1 MKHSARFAAFALFA
15 VMTVPAFAQ
24 RTDEHLK
31 PSDYKGKRQE
41 MKFVSVDIFSIEDF
55 KPEVEVREDVCW
67 GEKVSPSFEESYEI
81 QCKYNPESK
90 LFRLELMVENQDK
103 PHTLEIDGDLAYQI
117 GTLID
122 AAVLSAN
129 NLPAREWM
137 QQRVDALK
145 NPDGGVMAIVS
156 GLDGTTFHFFNF
168 NCGAQCWS
176 PGSGNNKELVSIGE
190 ALYDAI
196 AHQDLEPVRAL
207 LPKIKSLAGSYASL
221 LQDPYREYF
230 MLRLD
235 RKPDGKWSWW
245 RDLPL

>member
-41 MKFVSVDIFSIEDF
+41 IKFVSIDISAMKDY
-55 KPEVEVREDVCW
+55 KPKVREDVCW

-103 PHTLEIDGDLAYQI
+103 PHTLEIDSDLAYHI

-122 AAVLSAN
+122 AAVFSAS
-129 NLPAREWM
+129 NLPAKGWM
-137 QQRVDALK
+137 QQRIDALK
-145 NPDGGVMAIVS
+145 DPNGGSMLMGI

-168 NCGAQCWS
+168 NYGAQCWS

>member
-31 PSDYKGKRQE
+31 PSDYKGKRE
-41 MKFVSVDIFSIEDF
+41 EIKLVSIDISSMRDY
-55 KPEVEVREDVCW
+55 KPKVREDVCW

-81 QCKYNPESK
+81 QCKYNPESN

-103 PHTLEIDGDLAYQI
+103 PHTLEIDSDLAYHI

-122 AAVLSAN
+122 AAVFSAS
-129 NLPAREWM
+129 NLPAKGWM

-145 NPDGGVMAIVS
+145 DPNGGSMLMGID
-156 GLDGTTFHFFNF
+156 LDGTVFNFFNC
-168 NCGAQCWS
+168 NYGAWCWS
-176 PGSGNNKELVSIGE
+176 PGGGNNRELVSIGV

-207 LPKIKSLAGSYASL
+207 LPKIKSLTGSYASL
-221 LQDPYREYF
+221 LQDPWREYF

-235 RKPDGKWSWW
+235 RNPDEKWSWW
-245 RDLPL
+245 RDLPF

>member
-31 PSDYKGKRQE
+31 PSDYKGKRE
-41 MKFVSVDIFSIEDF
+41 EIKLVSIDISSMRDY
-55 KPEVEVREDVCW
+55 KPKVREDVCW

-81 QCKYNPESK
+81 QCKYNPESN

-103 PHTLEIDGDLAYQI
+103 PHTLEIDSDLAYHI

-122 AAVLSAN
+122 AAVFSAS
-129 NLPAREWM
+129 NLPAKGWM

-145 NPDGGVMAIVS
+145 DPNGGSMLMGID
-156 GLDGTTFHFFNF
+156 LDGTVFNFFNC
-168 NCGAQCWS
+168 NYGAWCWS
-176 PGSGNNKELVSIGE
+176 PGGGNNRELVSIGV

-221 LQDPYREYF
+221 LQDPWREYF

-235 RKPDGKWSWW
+235 RNPDEKWSWW
-245 RDLPL
+245 RDLPF

>member
-31 PSDYKGKRQE
+31 PSDYKGKRE
-41 MKFVSVDIFSIEDF
+41 EIKLVSIDISSMRDY
-55 KPEVEVREDVCW
+55 KPKVREDVCW

-103 PHTLEIDGDLAYQI
+103 PHTLEIDSDLAYHI

-122 AAVLSAN
+122 AAVFSAS
-129 NLPAREWM
+129 NLPAKGWM

-145 NPDGGVMAIVS
+145 DPNGGSMLMGID
-156 GLDGTTFHFFNF
+156 LDGTVFNFFNC
-168 NCGAQCWS
+168 NYGAWCWS
-176 PGSGNNKELVSIGE
+176 PGGGNNRELVSIGV

-207 LPKIKSLAGSYASL
+207 LPKIKSLTGSYASL
-221 LQDPYREYF
+221 LQDPWREYF

-235 RKPDGKWSWW
+235 RNPDEKWSWW
-245 RDLPL
+245 RDLPF

>member
-31 PSDYKGKRQE
+31 PSDYKGKRE
-41 MKFVSVDIFSIEDF
+41 EIKIVSIDISSMRDY
-55 KPEVEVREDVCW
+55 KPKVREDVCW

-103 PHTLEIDGDLAYQI
+103 PHTLEIDSDLAYHI

-122 AAVLSAN
+122 AAVFSAS
-129 NLPAREWM
+129 NLPAKGWM

-145 NPDGGVMAIVS
+145 DPNGGSMLMGID
-156 GLDGTTFHFFNF
+156 LDGTVFNFFNC
-168 NCGAQCWS
+168 NYGAWCWS
-176 PGSGNNKELVSIGE
+176 PGGGNNRELVSIGV

-207 LPKIKSLAGSYASL
+207 LPKIKSLTGSYASL
-221 LQDPYREYF
+221 LQDPWREYF
-230 MLRLD
+230 ILRLD
-235 RKPDGKWSWW
+235 RNPDEKWSWW
-245 RDLPL
+245 RDLPF

>member
-31 PSDYKGKRQE
+31 PSDYKGKRE
-41 MKFVSVDIFSIEDF
+41 EIKLVSIDISSMRDY
-55 KPEVEVREDVCW
+55 KPKVREDVCW

-81 QCKYNPESK
+81 QCKYNPESN

-103 PHTLEIDGDLAYQI
+103 PHTLEIDSDLAYHI

-122 AAVLSAN
+122 AAVFSASI
-129 NLPAREWM
+129 LPAKGWM

-145 NPDGGVMAIVS
+145 DPNGGSMLMGID
-156 GLDGTTFHFFNF
+156 LDGTVFNFFNC
-168 NCGAQCWS
+168 NYGAWCWS
-176 PGSGNNKELVSIGE
+176 PGGGNNRELVSIGV

-207 LPKIKSLAGSYASL
+207 LPKIKSLTGSYASL
-221 LQDPYREYF
+221 LQDPWREYF

-235 RKPDGKWSWW
+235 RNPDEKWSWW
-245 RDLPL
+245 RDLPF

>member
-31 PSDYKGKRQE
+31 PSDYKGKRE
-41 MKFVSVDIFSIEDF
+41 EIKLVSIDISSMRDY
-55 KPEVEVREDVCW
+55 KPKVREDVCW

-81 QCKYNPESK
+81 QCKYNPESN

-103 PHTLEIDGDLAYQI
+103 PHTLEIDSDLAYHI

-122 AAVLSAN
+122 AAVFSAS
-129 NLPAREWM
+129 NLPAKGWM

-145 NPDGGVMAIVS
+145 DPNGGSILMGID
-156 GLDGTTFHFFNF
+156 LDGTVFNFFNC
-168 NCGAQCWS
+168 NYGAWCWS
-176 PGSGNNKELVSIGE
+176 PGGGNNRELVSIGV

-221 LQDPYREYF
+221 LQDPWREYF

-235 RKPDGKWSWW
+235 RNPDEKWSWW
-245 RDLPL
+245 RDLPF

>member
-31 PSDYKGKRQE
+31 PSDYKGKRE
-41 MKFVSVDIFSIEDF
+41 EIKLVSIDISSMRDF
-55 KPEVEVREDVCW
+55 KPKVREDVCW

-129 NLPAREWM
+129 NLPARE
-137 QQRVDALK
+137 
-145 NPDGGVMAIVS
+145 
-156 GLDGTTFHFFNF
+156 
-168 NCGAQCWS
+168 
-176 PGSGNNKELVSIGE
+176 
-190 ALYDAI
+190 
-196 AHQDLEPVRAL
+196 
-207 LPKIKSLAGSYASL
+207 
-221 LQDPYREYF
+221 
-230 MLRLD
+230 
-235 RKPDGKWSWW
+235 
-245 RDLPL
+245 

>member
-31 PSDYKGKRQE
+31 PSDYKGKRE
-41 MKFVSVDIFSIEDF
+41 EIKLVKIDISSMRDY
-55 KPEVEVREDVCW
+55 KPKVREDVCW

-81 QCKYNPESK
+81 QCKYNPESN

-122 AAVLSAN
+122 AAVFSASI
-129 NLPAREWM
+129 LPAKGWM

-145 NPDGGVMAIVS
+145 DPNGGSMLMGID
-156 GLDGTTFHFFNF
+156 LDGTVFNFFNC
-168 NCGAQCWS
+168 NYGAWCWS
-176 PGSGNNKELVSIGE
+176 PGGGNNRELVSIGV

-221 LQDPYREYF
+221 LQDPWREYF

-235 RKPDGKWSWW
+235 RNPDEKWSWW
-245 RDLPL
+245 RDLPF

>member
-31 PSDYKGKRQE
+31 PSDYKGKRE
-41 MKFVSVDIFSIEDF
+41 EIKLVKIDISSMRDY
-55 KPEVEVREDVCW
+55 KPKVREDVCW

-103 PHTLEIDGDLAYQI
+103 PHTLEIDSDLAYHI

-122 AAVLSAN
+122 AAVFSAS
-129 NLPAREWM
+129 NLPAKGWM

-145 NPDGGVMAIVS
+145 DPNGGSMLMGID
-156 GLDGTTFHFFNF
+156 LDGTVFNFFNC
-168 NCGAQCWS
+168 NYGAWCWS
-176 PGSGNNKELVSIGE
+176 PGGGNNRELVSIGV

-207 LPKIKSLAGSYASL
+207 LPKIKSLTGSYASL
-221 LQDPYREYF
+221 LQDPWREYF

-235 RKPDGKWSWW
+235 RNPDEKWSWW
-245 RDLPL
+245 RDLPF